1 MIGTRERTCG
11 VVFNTKPPMSA
22 AEKEGAGVNPA
33 RAILLMLLPRQ
44 LGSKGLIL
52 LPALPSLRHV
62 QIHTYTYRDTDIFC
76 THSYIFKVETFI
88 IFTNIPP
95 QKI

>member
-11 VVFNTKPPMSA
+11 VVFHTKPPMSA

-62 QIHTYTYRDTDIFC
+62 QIHTYRDTDIFFVH
-76 THSYIFKVETFI
+76 TRTFSR
-88 IFTNIPP
+88 
-95 QKI
+95 